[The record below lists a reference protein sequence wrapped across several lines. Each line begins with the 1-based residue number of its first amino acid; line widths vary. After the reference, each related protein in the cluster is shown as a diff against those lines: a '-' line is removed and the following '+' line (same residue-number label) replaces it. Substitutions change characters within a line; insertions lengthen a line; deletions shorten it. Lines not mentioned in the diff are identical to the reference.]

1 MFGGI
6 SMEITID
13 NYFEKRYSLFKWRS
27 ETSNA
32 NKLVMAFFMAC
43 ITGLMAQIVIP
54 LPWTPVPIT
63 VQTFAVLLAGILLG
77 RYWGGVSMMIY
88 LAIGLLGVPWFAGA
102 TGGFGIITGA
112 NGGFLIGFVLAALFV
127 GYFADKYVNARSFM
141 PMLTLLLFANFFLI
155 YIPGLI
161 GLSAWIYIVKGS
173 APGIW
178 TLLAMGLLPFLVGD
192 IVKIG
197 GAAALAKALTPKESF
212 SEGENR
218 VDNAGNWKIF

>member
-1 MFGGI
+1 
-6 SMEITID
+6 MEITIN

-43 ITGLMAQIVIP
+43 ITGLMAQIIIP

-63 VQTFAVLLAGILLG
+63 AQTFAVLFAGILLG
-77 RYWGGVSMMIY
+77 RYWGGLSMIVY
-88 LAIGLLGVPWFAGA
+88 LAIGLAGVPWFAGA
-102 TGGFGIITGA
+102 TGGFGTILGA
-112 NGGFLIGFVLAALFV
+112 SGGFLIGFVIAALFV
-127 GYFADKYVNARSFM
+127 GYFADKYVNVRSFI
-141 PMLTLLLFANFFLI
+141 PMLTLLMFANFFII

-161 GLSAWIYIVKGS
+161 GLSAWIYMAKGS

-178 TLLAMGLLPFLVGD
+178 TLLAMGLLPFILGD

-197 GAAALAKALTPKESF
+197 GAAALAKAVMPKKSF
-212 SEGENR
+212 TENR
-218 VDNAGNWKIF
+218 VDNERNWKIF

>member
-1 MFGGI
+1 
-6 SMEITID
+6 MEITIN

-43 ITGLMAQIVIP
+43 ITGLMAQIIIP

-63 VQTFAVLLAGILLG
+63 AQTFAVLFAGILLG
-77 RYWGGVSMMIY
+77 RYWGGLSMIVY
-88 LAIGLLGVPWFAGA
+88 LAIGLAGVPWFAGA
-102 TGGFGIITGA
+102 TGGFGTILGA
-112 NGGFLIGFVLAALFV
+112 SGGFLIGFVIAALFV
-127 GYFADKYVNARSFM
+127 GYFADKYVNVRNFI
-141 PMLTLLLFANFFLI
+141 PMLTLLMFANFFII

-161 GLSAWIYIVKGS
+161 GLSAWIYMAKGS

-178 TLLAMGLLPFLVGD
+178 TLLAMGLLPFILGD

-197 GAAALAKALTPKESF
+197 GAAALAKAVMPKKSF
-212 SEGENR
+212 TENR
-218 VDNAGNWKIF
+218 VDNERNWKIF